1 MGNIVL
7 FKDLGVSVSSN
18 VTYSTSLNV
27 FSSNGYTS
35 AAGNTYFNSFR
46 FADGILIKEDVGEGY
61 AHTFLN
67 GIRIFDLSTKTLLCE
82 RSYHCCFYNKSYV
95 KTESIDMLRELV
107 INAAKSDNMELSEG
121 DVKLH
126 VTRIVDEAFT
136 TNQLDMMNKQLRLL
150 K

>member
-67 GIRIFDLSTKTLLCE
+67 GIRIFDLSTKASMYCKG
-82 RSYHCCFYNKSYV
+82 F
-95 KTESIDMLRELV
+95 SI
-107 INAAKSDNMELSEG
+107 A
-121 DVKLH
+121 
-126 VTRIVDEAFT
+126 
-136 TNQLDMMNKQLRLL
+136 
-150 K
+150 